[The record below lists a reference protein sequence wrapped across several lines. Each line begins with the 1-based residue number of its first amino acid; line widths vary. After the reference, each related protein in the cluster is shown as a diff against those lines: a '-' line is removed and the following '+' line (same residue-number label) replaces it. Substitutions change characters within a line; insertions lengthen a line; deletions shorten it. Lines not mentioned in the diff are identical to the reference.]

1 METKT
6 DVGFLLAG
14 TPSYKDLQKCISKMV
29 QSRWNCRRN

>member
-14 TPSYKDLQKCISKMV
+14 TPSYKDLQNVYLKWFSLGGIAG
-29 QSRWNCRRN
+29 